1 MAVPR
6 ALVLPPGGEDGVGH
20 SVQQN
25 QPWKTV
31 PGMGKKYLIFRDKFA
46 RNGKSFFKICIFI
59 YLAVPGVLQHSGA
72 SIFLAACELLAVT
85 WGILL
90 PQPGTEPMPSAVE
103 ARSLNHWIIREV
115 PLNKGFDLHNFARG
129 IPLPRHG
136 SDRLL
141 SLFHLETCSRNW
153 RSSEAVWE
161 GPGHQYGVPTFW
173 ARLCSEK
180 LGVFRCLIPL
190 TLFFFFFF

>member
-1 MAVPR
+1 
-6 ALVLPPGGEDGVGH
+6 
-20 SVQQN
+20 
-25 QPWKTV
+25 
-31 PGMGKKYLIFRDKFA
+31 MGSRFLKYVFL
-46 RNGKSFFKICIFI
+46 FI

-103 ARSLNHWIIREV
+103 ARSLNHWIAREV
-115 PLNKGFDLHNFARG
+115 PLNKGFDLHDFARG

-190 TLFFFFFF
+190 TLFFFFFFFLTWIGKT